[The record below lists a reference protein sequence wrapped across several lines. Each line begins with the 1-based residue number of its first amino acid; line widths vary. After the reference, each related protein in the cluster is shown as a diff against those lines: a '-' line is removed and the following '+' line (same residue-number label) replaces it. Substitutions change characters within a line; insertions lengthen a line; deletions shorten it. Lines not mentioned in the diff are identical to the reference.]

1 MRGGLISASRRVEGA
16 DVLFERRLMCCSNGE
31 LGAAAHAAIWE
42 RLDDENDCHVITLP
56 AAYAD
61 FLTCASMPR

>member
-1 MRGGLISASRRVEGA
+1 
-16 DVLFERRLMCCSNGE
+16 MCCSNGE
-31 LGAAAHAAIWE
+31 LGAAHAAIWE
-42 RLDDENDCHVITLP
+42 RLDDENGCHVITLP

>member
-16 DVLFERRLMCCSNGE
+16 SRRLMCCSNGE
-31 LGAAAHAAIWE
+31 LGAAHAAIWE
-42 RLDDENDCHVITLP
+42 RLDDENGCHVITLP